1 MPRAQFPRQ
10 PRIRRDGR
18 RPPPVPPDPLQP
30 IARVIVDAILVGLA
44 TWQTASPRASQRGQT
59 RRRGTS
65 EVFVEKIPIQQLARS
80 HKRQMQM
87 IVSRTLDR
95 CLTVPTPESRALRMA
110 FMRLLLDSEPL
121 SAGGGHAAQPGPG
134 PGELLTT
141 AEAAALLEVSRPH
154 VAMLADIG
162 KLGEVR
168 RTEGGH
174 RRLRASAVHAYAGQ
188 QRGQRR

>member
-10 PRIRRDGR
+10 PRNGRDGR
-18 RPPPVPPDPLQP
+18 RPPPVPPDAIQP
-30 IARVIVDAILVGLA
+30 IAKVIVDAILVGLA
-44 TWQTASPRASQRGQT
+44 TWQTAPPRASQRGQT

-65 EVFVEKIPIQQLARS
+65 VEFVEKIPVQQLAS
-80 HKRQMQM
+80 GHKRQMQM

-121 SAGGGHAAQPGPG
+121 SARGAQAAQPGPE
-134 PGELLTT
+134 ELLTT
-141 AEAAALLEVSRPH
+141 AEAAALLEMSRPH